1 MTSEDVMVIH
11 ILGIGSV
18 GSVCALLLTRGKV
31 NVSILARRPFTP
43 PIIHERGGKVTK
55 LDQIIDDT
63 TGIARINVLLIT
75 TKAHQTLAALTTVKN
90 RIAKDTLLV
99 FLQNGMGIV
108 DSVRHLISTDRTVV
122 GTTTMGAYRDGY
134 DVHWVSKGQT
144 HFAPVPSTSL
154 SPAEQKVVSYLGE
167 LIPYDTLQERMYL
180 KLAVNACINPV
191 TAVFNLPNAC
201 VADTQ
206 SQAHELAMRLATE
219 IQSVYAAALPQSDM
233 SQFKE
238 LVVKLA
244 TDTGENISS
253 MLADI
258 RGGRET
264 EIDFINGYIVEMAS
278 KVGID
283 VPENMDMVRR
293 VKDLRR

>member
-55 LDQIIDDT
+55 LDQIIDD
-63 TGIARINVLLIT
+63 
-75 TKAHQTLAALTTVKN
+75 
-90 RIAKDTLLV
+90 
-99 FLQNGMGIV
+99 
-108 DSVRHLISTDRTVV
+108 
-122 GTTTMGAYRDGY
+122 
-134 DVHWVSKGQT
+134 KGQT